1 MNSLLDSNNTQVVEI
16 EEIYV
21 VSPSDMFCIK
31 YMARIGFF
39 FQRQVI
45 LHFGI
50 YYHMSWKYRKF
61 REIISYLYLSIPKE
75 MFIYFEHKFKFH

>member
-39 FQRQVI
+39 STSSHFAFWYI
-45 LHFGI
+45 LP
-50 YYHMSWKYRKF
+50 YVL
-61 REIISYLYLSIPKE
+61 EIP
-75 MFIYFEHKFKFH
+75 

>member
-39 FQRQVI
+39 FNVKSFYI
-45 LHFGI
+45 LVYTTICPGNTVNFV
-50 YYHMSWKYRKF
+50 K
-61 REIISYLYLSIPKE
+61 
-75 MFIYFEHKFKFH
+75 

>member
-31 YMARIGFF
+31 I
-39 FQRQVI
+39 
-45 LHFGI
+45 
-50 YYHMSWKYRKF
+50 W
-61 REIISYLYLSIPKE
+61 RE
-75 MFIYFEHKFKFH
+75 